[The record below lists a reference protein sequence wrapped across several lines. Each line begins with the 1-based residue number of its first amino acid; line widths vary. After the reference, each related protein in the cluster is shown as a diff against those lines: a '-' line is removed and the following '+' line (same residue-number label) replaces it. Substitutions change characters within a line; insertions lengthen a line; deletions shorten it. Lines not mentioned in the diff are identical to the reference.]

1 MQVCQVSAS
10 SYLRFLRRRILIFFF
25 ENLPFMSPSQPIK
38 SSDLDKSRVKH
49 GGLLNKH
56 FCKKKKSNIHN
67 DLAKIVNFH
76 FSHYKS
82 METLSCHSNQSSYP
96 TKIKNISFVEGNVL
110 SKYAKF
116 RLHPPYG
123 F

>member
-10 SYLRFLRRRILIFFF
+10 SSLRFLRRRILNIFF
-25 ENLPFMSPSQPIK
+25 ENLPFMSPRQPIK
-38 SSDLDKSRVKH
+38 SSDLDKSRMKD
-49 GGLLNKH
+49 GRLLNKH
-56 FCKKKKSNIHN
+56 FCKKKSNIPN
-67 DLAKIVNFH
+67 DLAEIVNFH

-82 METLSCHSNQSSYP
+82 METLSCHSNQISYQ
-96 TKIKNISFVEGNVL
+96 TEIKNISFVEGNVL

-116 RLHPPYG
+116 WLHPPYG